1 MPKNQLSNTRFPNKF
16 NKGGSKGANQG
27 KVSSVVFKGKGGVYP
42 GMPNP
47 K

>member
-1 MPKNQLSNTRFPNKF
+1 MPANQIKNSRFPNQYSKSP
-16 NKGGSKGANQG
+16 KGSNQG

-42 GMPNP
+42 GMPSP